1 MNSKTQTKKNKTSK
15 KTATVEPQT
24 ATVEPQTARALAD
37 IYEDFIYFSCGL
49 TAKHDETG
57 KLGKI
62 PNMPVG
68 WQHMKQSKYDRSL
81 NATAIITGKKSNLTV
96 IDYDKKELFER
107 DKLLYPELLNHY
119 VKIIRVI
126 IAILN
131 LMIKYHLQQLM
142 A

>member
-1 MNSKTQTKKNKTSK
+1 MNSNPQAKKNKNTK

-24 ATVEPQTARALAD
+24 ATVEPQTATVEPQTARLLAD

-62 PNMPVG
+62 PYMPVG
-68 WQHMKQSKYDRSL
+68 WQHMEKSKYDINL

-96 IDYDKKELFER
+96 IDYDKKNFLKEIN
-107 DKLLYPELLNHY
+107 YYTPSC
-119 VKIIRVI
+119 
-126 IAILN
+126 
-131 LMIKYHLQQLM
+131 
-142 A
+142 